1 MLDPFVTIVRTP
13 WKHDNNNDNN
23 QYYHHYHNIMIFSVF
38 LPLNQMWA
46 ERRWNAE
53 RSWRTPLRP
62 GYAWLIVVCC
72 IGFENI
78 LIGYPSTRP
87 IREPRPFQV
96 MLLEFINL
104 LKASAR
110 TQSEYSRTSHTNMT
124 REDFLCSSASPLK
137 KTEDSVIHSVQNEMA
152 TGQVSIIIS
161 TRNPTTLAKTYT
173 NVRSFKPNIHNVFFN
188 AGTNFA
194 KNRTWYMPQIFL
206 VSGSE
211 GIVINFQPSSFP
223 CVRSIRTM
231 PLGKFISHPL
241 PPYHLKIDVHLLSAQ
256 AFS

>member
-1 MLDPFVTIVRTP
+1 MIIIIIIINIIIIIITLWFFQSFYLSTKYEPRGGETQKEAEEHLWDQDML
-13 WKHDNNNDNN
+13 
-23 QYYHHYHNIMIFSVF
+23 
-38 LPLNQMWA
+38 
-46 ERRWNAE
+46 
-53 RSWRTPLRP
+53 
-62 GYAWLIVVCC
+62 VVCC

-161 TRNPTTLAKTYT
+161 ARNPKTLAKTYT
-173 NVRSFKPNIHNVFFN
+173 NVRSFKLNIHNVFFLM
-188 AGTNFA
+188 
-194 KNRTWYMPQIFL
+194 RD
-206 VSGSE
+206 
-211 GIVINFQPSSFP
+211 
-223 CVRSIRTM
+223 
-231 PLGKFISHPL
+231 KFC
-241 PPYHLKIDVHLLSAQ
+241 
-256 AFS
+256 